1 MRHIITI
8 SRLSWVVE
16 FEANCPLMEPGS
28 IGGMLFVWVFLKDPS
43 PYIRENHQ
51 RKKKQY
57 PYTCKIWQMGTFE
70 YKFILCNKR
79 SKSK

>member
-1 MRHIITI
+1 MDIIFDDLTLRKNSEISRREMRHIITI

-43 PYIRENHQ
+43 PYLREFRGKP
-51 RKKKQY
+51 RKT
-57 PYTCKIWQMGTFE
+57 PNG
-70 YKFILCNKR
+70 
-79 SKSK
+79 